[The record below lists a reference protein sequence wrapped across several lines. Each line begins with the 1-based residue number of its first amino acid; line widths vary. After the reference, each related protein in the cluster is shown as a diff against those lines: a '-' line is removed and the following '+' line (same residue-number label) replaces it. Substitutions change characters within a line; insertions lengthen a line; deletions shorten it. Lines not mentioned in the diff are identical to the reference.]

1 MIQNMRLDGEIFEKI
16 KSGQKIIEIRLLDE
30 KRKVLKKDDII
41 NFGKRPTLFERLKVK
56 VIDLKKYKS
65 FEEVYDDFSLKDLGY
80 TQDLNKEKFL
90 EKMYKHY
97 NKEEVK
103 EYGVLAIKVVVI

>member
-1 MIQNMRLDGEIFEKI
+1 
-16 KSGQKIIEIRLLDE
+16 
-30 KRKVLKKDDII
+30 
-41 NFGKRPTLFERLKVK
+41 
-56 VIDLKKYKS
+56 
-65 FEEVYDDFSLKDLGY
+65 
-80 TQDLNKEKFL
+80 LNKEKFL